1 LIFRHVLPAGT
12 QGDSLLKVEF
22 EADLIASIYEAG
34 AFPDRWPDAL
44 HKLGKALGARGGNLI
59 RSTASHLEM
68 QSSPD
73 IAEVTAE
80 FAREGWNER
89 NTRVSRLLERSE
101 HAGFLTDSHLHSDD
115 ELATL
120 PMYAEFL
127 NPHGVAAGA
136 ATIVQGAR
144 NDALIVALEAFAD
157 HPASRLAVQTLD
169 RLRPHL
175 ARACILSSE
184 IQAAKVSGLVQ
195 AFNSVGSAIGL
206 LDHGGRLVAGSNQF
220 MRYFAELMT
229 EGTSR
234 LRMLDDQSDQRFGL
248 ALAHLDR
255 HKAGLSLAVR
265 DKARVGAA
273 VMHLIPARNDARE
286 LFSKVATFAVIA
298 RPGNDL
304 LPGAD
309 IIAAL
314 FDLTPA
320 EARVARG
327 IAQGLSPAE
336 IAKDL
341 NQSYE
346 TVRSHLKRVFGKTST
361 KRQNELTLLIS
372 KLA

>member
-1 LIFRHVLPAGT
+1 
-12 QGDSLLKVEF
+12 LLKLEF

-34 AFPDRWPDAL
+34 AFPERWPDAL
-44 HKLGKALGARGGNLI
+44 HKLGKSLGARGGNLI
-59 RSTASHLEM
+59 RSTASQLEM

-73 IAEVTAE
+73 VAEVTRE
-80 FAREGWNER
+80 FAREGWNQQ
-89 NTRVSRLLERSE
+89 NTRVSRLLERSGY
-101 HAGFLTDSHLHSDD
+101 AGFLTDSHLHTD
-115 ELATL
+115 EELVSL
-120 PMYAEFL
+120 PMYTEFL
-127 NPHGVAAGA
+127 NRHGVAAGA

-144 NDALIVALEAFAD
+144 NDALIVAVEAFAD
-157 HPASRLAVQTLD
+157 HAASRLAVPALD

-175 ARACILSSE
+175 ARACVLSSE
-184 IQAAKVSGLVQ
+184 IQAAKVADLVQ
-195 AFNSVGSAIGL
+195 AFNSLGSAIGL
-206 LDHGGRLVAGSNQF
+206 LDHAGRLVSGSDQF
-220 MRYFAELMT
+220 MRYYADLMSD
-229 EGTSR
+229 GTAR
-234 LRMLDDQSDQRFGL
+234 LRMRDEQSDRRFGL

-265 DKARVGAA
+265 DRNGVGAA

-286 LFSKVATFAVIA
+286 LFSKAAIFAVIA

-320 EARVARG
+320 EARVARA

-336 IAKDL
+336 IAKEL

>member
-1 LIFRHVLPAGT
+1 MKP
-12 QGDSLLKVEF
+12 EF

-34 AFPDRWPDAL
+34 AFPERWPSAL
-44 HKLGKALGARGGNLI
+44 HKLGRSLGARGGNLI
-59 RSTASHLEM
+59 RSTAAQLEM
-68 QSSPD
+68 QSSPG
-73 IAEVTAE
+73 IAEVTRE

-89 NTRVSRLLERSE
+89 NTRVARLLERSGY
-101 HAGFLTDSHLHSDD
+101 AGFLTDSHLHTD
-115 ELATL
+115 EELTSL
-120 PMYAEFL
+120 PMYTEFL
-127 NPHGVAAGA
+127 NKRGVAAGA

-144 NDALIVALEAFAD
+144 NDALIVAVEAFAD
-157 HPASRLAVQTLD
+157 HPASRLAVPALD

-184 IQAAKVSGLVQ
+184 IQAAKVFGLVQ

-206 LDHGGRLVAGSNQF
+206 LDYAGRLIAGSDLF
-220 MRYFAELMT
+220 MGYFSELMT

-234 LRMLDDQSDQRFGL
+234 LRLLDDPSDKRFGL

-265 DKARVGAA
+265 NKDRVGAA

-327 IAQGLSPAE
+327 IAQGLPPAE
-336 IAKDL
+336 IARDL
-341 NQSYE
+341 GQSYE
-346 TVRSHLKRVFGKTST
+346 TVRSHLKRVFAKTST